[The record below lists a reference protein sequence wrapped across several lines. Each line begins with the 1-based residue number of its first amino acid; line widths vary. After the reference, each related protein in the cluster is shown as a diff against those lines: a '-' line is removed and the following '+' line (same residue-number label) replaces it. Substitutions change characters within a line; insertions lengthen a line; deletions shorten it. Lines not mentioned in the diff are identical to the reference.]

1 MSFALSYLSLGEQL
15 VLLYTSGTRHL
26 INETLV
32 SVLHAHLRHLDLAVR
47 ADKVPTAF
55 TSSSVVD
62 ADPDQGLKPMRI
74 QILVSL

>member
-1 MSFALSYLSLGEQL
+1 VSFALSYLSLGEQL

-47 ADKVPTAF
+47 ADKVTRSLYQLQCCGSALL
-55 TSSSVVD
+55 S
-62 ADPDQGLKPMRI
+62 MWIRI
-74 QILVSL
+74 QLFI

>member
-47 ADKVPTAF
+47 ADKVAHYLLD
-55 TSSSVVD
+55 SDGDVVFYQLLCCGS
-62 ADPDQGLKPMRI
+62 AL
-74 QILVSL
+74 L